1 MQSVVLF
8 AIFSRWWSFCAL
20 LKCAHR
26 RVLTIKRNS
35 SLLILYVQVKRGFKN
50 KNWGLKLDVFI
61 KLLSSSLALDWW
73 WIIFKN
79 CSLCSSSRKKT
90 EKVQLWP
97 PSARRATVHS
107 MNNPAASVS
116 IKLQSFLSTRPS
128 FSFSLLNTKYCR
140 VHIFKT
146 SDLS

>member
-8 AIFSRWWSFCAL
+8 AIFSRWWSFCAF

-79 CSLCSSSRKKT
+79 CSLCSSSRKKLKKFNYDPLLREEQRYT
-90 EKVQLWP
+90 RWIIQLP
-97 PSARRATVHS
+97 LFQLNCNPSCPQGPLSLSLSWTRNTAGFIYS
-107 MNNPAASVS
+107 
-116 IKLQSFLSTRPS
+116 KLVT
-128 FSFSLLNTKYCR
+128 
-140 VHIFKT
+140 
-146 SDLS
+146 